1 MFIRMRQHDQYPQ
14 HIGRYNRCRWRM
26 RLMVLP
32 VFPSLLTGLL
42 IPLPL
47 FVRLK
52 TDNAYMFPILIGVEI
67 LPALPARSV
76 V

>member
-1 MFIRMRQHDQYPQ
+1 
-14 HIGRYNRCRWRM
+14 
-26 RLMVLP
+26 MVLP
-32 VFPSLLTGLL
+32 VFPALLSGLL
-42 IPLPL
+42 IPLTL

-52 TDNAYMFPILIGVEI
+52 TGNAYMLPILIGVEI

>member
-1 MFIRMRQHDQYPQ
+1 
-14 HIGRYNRCRWRM
+14 
-26 RLMVLP
+26 MVLLI
-32 VFPSLLTGLL
+32 FPALLTGLL
-42 IPLPL
+42 ISIPL

-52 TDNAYMFPILIGVEI
+52 TGNAYMFPVLISVEI

>member
-1 MFIRMRQHDQYPQ
+1 
-14 HIGRYNRCRWRM
+14 M